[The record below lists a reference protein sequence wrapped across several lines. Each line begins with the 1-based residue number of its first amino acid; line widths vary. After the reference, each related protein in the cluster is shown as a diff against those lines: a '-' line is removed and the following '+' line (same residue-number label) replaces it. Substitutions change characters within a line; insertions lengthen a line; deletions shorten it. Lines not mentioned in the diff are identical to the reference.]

1 MKKIFYIILINFIF
15 FTFTQESKAKENKIL
30 LKINNQIVTS
40 VDILDEINYLGT
52 INEEYKKLDKEN
64 AIKIAKKSLIR
75 EKIKE
80 IELSKIYKEIKID
93 NEYLNQFSINYFKR
107 LGIRNISDFE
117 NFFLQQNVNPNK
129 VRKKM
134 YKGFNITLK

>member
-1 MKKIFYIILINFIF
+1 MSNSWYQIQQNLLFRWWFKTFWKFDVYFNSGAVNYLWVQSKRYVKKLKYNKWKKYYIILIILF
-15 FTFTQESKAKENKIL
+15 FSFTQESKAKENKIL

-80 IELSKIYKEIKID
+80 IELWKYIK
-93 NEYLNQFSINYFKR
+93 R
-107 LGIRNISDFE
+107 
-117 NFFLQQNVNPNK
+117 
-129 VRKKM
+129 
-134 YKGFNITLK
+134 